1 MHQTVATWMTSIA
14 CLTAPGL
21 GRVQSGATYSIPR
34 APLIPG
40 REFLGAL
47 TGRDDRR
54 LQLSF
59 P

>member
-1 MHQTVATWMTSIA
+1 MTSIA